1 MSDTMPP
8 GSPSGWAGGGIHM
21 NMVRRHT
28 VTIIVAMVTAAA
40 TAGGT
45 AIAGQIIN
53 ADKLN
58 GYRADQLIRAAER
71 HRDGGVL
78 RTSRG
83 TPTAQIL
90 SVNITAPKR
99 GYLVMTASSDVFLA
113 GGTRGVVTSETTT
126 CFLELNG
133 VEIVSSQRTMR
144 LEQND
149 GNSDNES
156 NCATNSAW
164 PVASGQHTVR
174 LMAQVGGSTIY
185 DEASLDVIYV
195 PFNGKGNVPD
205 PEPVQPPATA
215 GIGNA

>member
-1 MSDTMPP
+1 
-8 GSPSGWAGGGIHM
+8 M

-71 HRDGGVL
+71 HRDGGLL
-78 RTSRG
+78 RTSRRG
-83 TPTAQIL
+83 DGGSQIL

-113 GGTRGVVTSETTT
+113 GGTRGLITSETTT

-133 VEIVSSQRTMR
+133 VKIVSSQRTML

-205 PEPVQPPATA
+205 PEPVQPPAAA

>member
-1 MSDTMPP
+1 
-8 GSPSGWAGGGIHM
+8 M

-71 HRDGGVL
+71 HRDGGLL
-78 RTSRG
+78 RTSRRG
-83 TPTAQIL
+83 GGGSQIL

-113 GGTRGVVTSETTT
+113 GGTRGVITSETTT
-126 CFLELNG
+126 CFLDLNG
-133 VEIVSSQRTMR
+133 VEIISSQRTML

-156 NCATNSAW
+156 NCATNAAW

-185 DEASLDVIYV
+185 DEATLNVIYV